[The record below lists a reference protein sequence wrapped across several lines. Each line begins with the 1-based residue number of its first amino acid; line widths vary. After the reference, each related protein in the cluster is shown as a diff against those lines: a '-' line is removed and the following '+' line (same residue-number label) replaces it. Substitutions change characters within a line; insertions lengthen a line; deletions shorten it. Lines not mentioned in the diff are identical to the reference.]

1 MSIYQP
7 KRKTSA
13 GVEDVTFPISS
24 VEGLSEKIDGKTL
37 DMPRIRVG
45 AVSDVEG
52 TMIPSVDNPL
62 FFAVEIIDG
71 KLKVGDDVQI
81 CTRQLFTYDDGRRRK
96 YRLRCEWH
104 TPITEENVN
113 QRFIFVY
120 INESSDIG
128 GNRFFKTGNVTEKNT
143 LSPVYVRVRRAIFK
157 GDSEVD
163 GEFSNI
169 ETVWKK
175 YNRGTGKVFIK

>member
-1 MSIYQP
+1 
-7 KRKTSA
+7 
-13 GVEDVTFPISS
+13 
-24 VEGLSEKIDGKTL
+24 
-37 DMPRIRVG
+37 MPRIRVG
-45 AVSDVEG
+45 AVSDMEG
-52 TMIPSVDNPL
+52 TMIPSVDNPI

-71 KLKVGDDVQI
+71 KLQVGDDVQI
-81 CTRQLFTYDDGRRRK
+81 CTRQLFTYDNGRRRK

-113 QRFIFVY
+113 HRFIFVY
-120 INESSDIG
+120 MNESPG
-128 GNRFFKTGNVTEKNT
+128 MQGARFFKTGNITDKNT
-143 LSPVYVRVRRAIFK
+143 LSPVYVRVRRPILNN
-157 GDSEVD
+157 GSDVD